1 MMKKILTPAFRKW
14 AYGVTAGAIS
24 LAVAL
29 GYLPAETLP
38 AVLVLVMALFNVD
51 SNGKATEEQ

>member
-1 MMKKILTPAFRKW
+1 MKKILTPAVRKW
-14 AYGVTAGAIS
+14 AYGVTAAALS
-24 LAVAL
+24 LGVAL
-29 GYLPAETLP
+29 GFIPVETHP